1 MHIRCVLD
9 ALMLSM
15 KRWARF
21 PHSRTGYA
29 PPLYSDTGY
38 EHRPS
43 ASQRIQQI
51 QYRYSALTADTVYS
65 DAAYTLYSAI
75 HSPSG
80 FDPVCSPQYEQHQ
93 PKILILKDIEQYQ
106 GIGHGRHRIQYEPNI
121 RRYQM
126 GANTPRNGG
135 KRPFFR
141 VACRLGVCC

>member
-38 EHRPS
+38 EHRLS
-43 ASQRIQQI
+43 ASQRIQPVQLP
-51 QYRYSALTADTVYS
+51 YSAHTADTVYS
-65 DAAYTLYSAI
+65 DAAYSLYSAI

-80 FDPVCSPQYEQHQ
+80 D
-93 PKILILKDIEQYQ
+93 K
-106 GIGHGRHRIQYEPNI
+106 
-121 RRYQM
+121 
-126 GANTPRNGG
+126 
-135 KRPFFR
+135 
-141 VACRLGVCC
+141 